1 MLFASPWLDDLVPAN
16 GNILMLC
23 EVALPFFFSFFNFR
37 NHGTA
42 LFLKVLKVDKACSW
56 SLLMM
61 TSGFFFLIEQLPTRM
76 MGILVLFFKLY
87 E

>member
-23 EVALPFFFSFFNFR
+23 EVALPNLSFSFYFR

-42 LFLKVLKVDKACSW
+42 LFFKIVMVDKACS
-56 SLLMM
+56 
-61 TSGFFFLIEQLPTRM
+61 
-76 MGILVLFFKLY
+76 
-87 E
+87 

>member
-1 MLFASPWLDDLVPAN
+1 MLLASPWLDDLVPAN

-56 SLLMM
+56 SLVMM
-61 TSGFFFLIEQLPTRM
+61 TCNRGFFNRAATYQNDGYFGSI
-76 MGILVLFFKLY
+76 F
-87 E
+87 

>member
-23 EVALPFFFSFFNFR
+23 EVALPFLSFFFYFR

-42 LFLKVLKVDKACSW
+42 LFFKVVMVDKACSW

-61 TSGFFFLIEQLPTRM
+61 TCNRGFFFSL
-76 MGILVLFFKLY
+76 
-87 E
+87 

>member
-23 EVALPFFFSFFNFR
+23 EVALPNLSLFFYFR

-42 LFLKVLKVDKACSW
+42 LFFKVLMVDKACSW

-61 TSGFFFLIEQLPTRM
+61 TCNRVFFSL
-76 MGILVLFFKLY
+76 
-87 E
+87 